1 MLATLAAG
9 SAVLTA
15 EQSYQLDVSGF
26 FVLPSLYPDGAPDTA
41 ALPHDPTLLRYLDEL
56 MGGVGHRLDMPPR
69 PLQSTPSHERTGGVA
84 LQGGCADRAR
94 RLRYESAPAPGTR
107 AGFTRVSHTL
117 AAVSR
122 SVGCGGSATTL
133 PLPCCSTAFVAK
145 TAAFLAVPQVPAPV
159 EPDQLWV
166 RAQAG

>member
-117 AAVSR
+117 AREARLPHHTSTQ
-122 SVGCGGSATTL
+122 SAHVT
-133 PLPCCSTAFVAK
+133 STGAI
-145 TAAFLAVPQVPAPV
+145 PQ
-159 EPDQLWV
+159 
-166 RAQAG
+166 